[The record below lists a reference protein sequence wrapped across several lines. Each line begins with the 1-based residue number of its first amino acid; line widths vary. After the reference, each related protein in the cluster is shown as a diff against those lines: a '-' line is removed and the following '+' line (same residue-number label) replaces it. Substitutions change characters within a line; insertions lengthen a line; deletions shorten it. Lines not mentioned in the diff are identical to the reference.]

1 MKRILLLVVSTSIL
15 WSCSKD
21 EEDLIINGQQ
31 EVPIQAVELIPK
43 AEIDQFI
50 INSLRENDEFNW
62 SEANDVMLWSALVH
76 ADSVLTVG
84 YTVSDAGD
92 ISKRITT
99 VNVKDPQWVKSKDD
113 ILDETMSVLSRKH
126 NRDIQLQDLEN
137 YTHEVLP
144 FVEMKAFDLE
154 VINRLRILDN
164 VRYVEPLGY
173 EVDFQIYNPGER
185 YSDSGCSND
194 PDFNL
199 NPNTFTTISPNAKMS
214 WNYPQ
219 MGIDQAWQYST
230 GQGITVGV
238 IDTGLSPDQDNLGN
252 NFNSGFSSNRSVERY
267 GYYATGMWWWKKI
280 DGPDDRCGH
289 GTAMSGVIA
298 APRNSS
304 GSSVGVAYNSNLV
317 GVRGTS
323 DVIVNNGNEKG
334 GVSDAL
340 VFLGSRNDVKIISMS
355 IGDVFHNSKVA
366 DAIRYAHGKG
376 KLIFSAA
383 GTSTSFTNWFGVIF
397 PATMNETVA
406 VTGVKEGQ
414 YTRCDVCH
422 SGSKVDFTVVME
434 QAGSNAHPLTLAMNG
449 SQPSTVGGSS
459 VATAT
464 AAGIAALVWSKNPTW
479 NRDQV
484 LNKLKQNADFYPNKN
499 SQFGYGNLNALT
511 AVQ

>member
-1 MKRILLLVVSTSIL
+1 MKKILLVCISASIL

-21 EEDLIINGQQ
+21 EEELIIEEQTLAPVQ
-31 EVPIQAVELIPK
+31 TVAIIPK
-43 AEIDQFI
+43 AEINEFI
-50 INSLRENDEFNW
+50 MNSLRKNDEFNW

-76 ADSVLTVG
+76 ADSVLTIG
-84 YTVSDAGD
+84 YTVPEAGD
-92 ISKRITT
+92 INQRINSI
-99 VNVKDPQWVKSKDD
+99 NVKDPQWVQSKDD
-113 ILDETMSVLSRKH
+113 ILDETATVLSRKY
-126 NRDIQLQDLEN
+126 NQTVEIQDLQN

-154 VINRLRILDN
+154 VISRLRSLDN

-173 EVDFQIYNPGER
+173 EVDFQTYGSGER
-185 YSDSGCSND
+185 YSDSGCSNE

-199 NPNTFTTISPNAKMS
+199 SPNTFTTITPNAKMS
-214 WNYPQ
+214 WNYPA
-219 MGIDQAWQYST
+219 MGIDQAWQHST

-238 IDTGLSPDQDNLGN
+238 IDTGLSPDQDNLGS
-252 NFNSGFSSNRSVERY
+252 NFNSGLSSNRSVERY
-267 GYYATGMWWWKKI
+267 GFYATGIWWWKRI
-280 DGPDDRCGH
+280 DGPDDGCGH

-298 APRNSS
+298 APRNNS
-304 GSSVGVAYNSNLV
+304 GSSVGVAYNSNLI

-323 DVIVNNGNEKG
+323 DVIVNGGNEKD

-340 VFLGSRNDVKIISMS
+340 VFLGNRNDVKIISMS
-355 IGDVFHNSKVA
+355 IGDVFYNSKVA

-397 PATMNETVA
+397 PATMSETVA

-414 YTRCDVCH
+414 YTRCDICH
-422 SGSKVDFTVVME
+422 SGDKVDFTVIME
-434 QAGSNAHPLTLAMNG
+434 QAGSNAHPLTVAMDG

-484 LNKLKQNADFYPNKN
+484 LNKLKQSADFYPNKN

>member
-1 MKRILLLVVSTSIL
+1 MKKILLVFISASIL

-21 EEDLIINGQQ
+21 DEELIIDEQTLAPVQ
-31 EVPIQAVELIPK
+31 TVAIIPK
-43 AEIDQFI
+43 AEIDEFI
-50 INSLRENDEFNW
+50 MNSLMKNDEFNW

-84 YTVSDAGD
+84 YTVPEAGD
-92 ISKRITT
+92 INQRITSI
-99 VNVKDPQWVKSKDD
+99 NVKDPLWVQSKDD
-113 ILDETMSVLSRKH
+113 ILDETVTVLSRKY
-126 NRDIQLQDLEN
+126 NKPVDIQDLQN
-137 YTHEVLP
+137 FTHEVLP

-154 VINRLRILDN
+154 VISRLRSLDN

-173 EVDFQIYNPGER
+173 EVDFQTYGPGER
-185 YSDSGCSND
+185 YSDSGCSNA

-199 NPNTFTTISPNAKMS
+199 SPNTFTTITPNAKMS
-214 WNYPQ
+214 WNYPA

-238 IDTGLSPDQDNLGN
+238 IDTGLSPDQDNLGS
-252 NFNSGFSSNRSVERY
+252 NFNSGLSSNRSVERY
-267 GYYATGMWWWKKI
+267 GFYATGMWWWKRI
-280 DGPDDRCGH
+280 DGPDDGCGH

-298 APRNSS
+298 APRNNS
-304 GSSVGVAYNSNLV
+304 GSSVGVAYNSNLI

-323 DVIVNNGNEKG
+323 DVIVNGGNEKD

-340 VFLGSRNDVKIISMS
+340 VFLGNRNDVKIISMS
-355 IGDVFHNSKVA
+355 IGDVFYNSKVA

-397 PATMNETVA
+397 PATMSETVA

-414 YTRCDVCH
+414 YTRCDICH
-422 SGSKVDFTVVME
+422 SGDKVDFTVIME
-434 QAGSNAHPLTLAMNG
+434 QAGSNAHPLTVAMVG

-484 LNKLKQNADFYPNKN
+484 LNKLKQSADFYPNKN

>member
-1 MKRILLLVVSTSIL
+1 MKKILLVVISVSIF
-15 WSCSKD
+15 WSCAKD
-21 EEDLIINGQQ
+21 EEDFVVQQ
-31 EVPIQAVELIPK
+31 EAVVPVQIDQIIPK
-43 AEIDQFI
+43 AEIDEFI
-50 INSLRENDEFNW
+50 MNSLRKNNEFNW
-62 SEANDVMLWSALVH
+62 SEVNDLMLWSALVH

-84 YTVSDAGD
+84 YTVPDAGD
-92 ISKRITT
+92 INQRITSI
-99 VNVKDPQWVKSKDD
+99 NVKDPQWVQSKND
-113 ILDETMSVLSRKH
+113 ILEETLTVLSRKY
-126 NRDIQLQDLEN
+126 NEPVKMQDLQN
-137 YTHEVLP
+137 FTHEVLP
-144 FVEMKAFDLE
+144 FLEMKAYELE
-154 VINRLRILDN
+154 VVNRMRSLNN

-173 EVDFQIYNPGER
+173 EVDFQTYGSGGR
-185 YSDSGCSND
+185 YSDSGCSNE

-199 NPNTFTTISPNAKMS
+199 SPNTYTTITPNAKMS

-230 GQGITVGV
+230 GQGVTVGV

-252 NFNSGFSSNRSVERY
+252 DFNSGLSGNRSVERY
-267 GYYATGMWWWKKI
+267 GYYATGFWWWKKI
-280 DGPDDRCGH
+280 DGPDDKCGH

-298 APRNSS
+298 APRNGS
-304 GSSVGVAYNSNLV
+304 GSSVGVAYNANLV

-323 DVIVNNGNEKG
+323 DVIINGGNEKN

-340 VFLGSRNDVKIISMS
+340 VFLGNRNDVKIISMS
-355 IGDVFHNSKVA
+355 VGDVFYNSKVA
-366 DAIRYAHGKG
+366 DAIRYAYGKG

-397 PATMNETVA
+397 PATMSETVA

-414 YTRCDVCH
+414 YTRCDICH
-422 SGSKVDFTVVME
+422 SGDKVDFTVVME

-464 AAGIAALVWSKNPTW
+464 AAGIAALVWSKNPDW

-484 LNKLKQNADFYPNKN
+484 LNKLRQSADLYPNRN
-499 SQFGYGNLNALT
+499 SQFGYGNLNALN